1 MNSARSTAAPRPVHP
16 LHGLG
21 GRSAP
26 VAVAILIIWLSHL
39 GWSAGQI
46 VPVLTLLAPAAAVG
60 TAGRR

>member
-1 MNSARSTAAPRPVHP
+1 MNTARNTAGPRPVHP

-21 GRSAP
+21 RKDAP

-46 VPVLTLLAPAAAVG
+46 VPVLALLAPAAAVG